1 MKGQPRSMRSHPTR
15 INRFLAVTA
24 LVLSLPIAA
33 RATTVTLDLSSLPT
47 GTFTSGLSVDG
58 FTLTPNLGPSSIPM
72 IVDAGGVYA
81 LESSGDVEL
90 GADTLLTLNGG
101 GTFTLDS
108 IEVAALNGDTGHFGI
123 VLANVEAG
131 TFLAAYGDLYCSLLP
146 TVCGGPLT
154 STFTTESYSGLS
166 AFENV
171 TTLDLD
177 PVNGGDEDAITA
189 ITVTYG
195 SSDTS
200 VPEPASIMLLAMG
213 TAATAALRRR
223 RRSKQVSATTDA
235 VL

>member
-1 MKGQPRSMRSHPTR
+1 MKGQPRSMHSHQAR

-108 IEVAALNGDTGHFGI
+108 IEVAALNGDTGHFTIGI
-123 VLANVEAG
+123 G
-131 TFLAAYGDLYCSLLP
+131 AAPSGLGYVYGEGCSNEP
-146 TVCGGPLT
+146 QFVCGGPLS
-154 STFTTESYSGLS
+154 STFTTENYAGVSG
-166 AFENV
+166 FENV
-171 TTLDLD
+171 TLIDLD
-177 PVNGGDEDAITA
+177 PVEGGDGDAIA
-189 ITVTYG
+189 AVTVTFG
-195 SSDTS
+195 SDTS

>member
-1 MKGQPRSMRSHPTR
+1 
-15 INRFLAVTA
+15 V
-24 LVLSLPIAA
+24 

-58 FTLTPNLGPSSIPM
+58 FTLTPNLGPSSIPT
-72 IVDAGGVYA
+72 IVDVDGVYA
-81 LESSGDVEL
+81 LESSGHVEL
-90 GADTLLTLNGG
+90 GADTLLTMNGG

-108 IEVAALNGDTGHFGI
+108 IEVAAVNGYTGNFGI
-123 VLANVEAG
+123 VLANAEAG
-131 TFLAAYGDLYCSLLP
+131 TLLAAYGDRDCSLSP

-154 STFTTESYSGLS
+154 NTFTTESYSGLS
-166 AFENV
+166 NFQNL

-177 PVNGGDEDAITA
+177 PINGGDEDAITA
-189 ITVTYG
+189 ITVTFG

-223 RRSKQVSATTDA
+223 RTGQRR
-235 VL
+235 